1 MIREQ
6 EEPRGLMLLSAL
18 AALVLQTLP
27 LPDVISP
34 ARPVLLVLVVIWWSL
49 MAPRAGGVS
58 LAFFAGLAL
67 DVFKGAVLGQ
77 YALTTALVGYI
88 AIRQHLLIRNKP
100 PLEQMLFA
108 TLLLVLW
115 EVVLWMI
122 DGWAGQSMRGAMRW
136 LHLPFSAACWFL
148 VAGMLSR
155 LYNAR

>member
-1 MIREQ
+1 MNRD

-18 AALVLQTLP
+18 VGLVLQTIP
-27 LPDVISP
+27 LPALIAP
-34 ARPVLLVLVVIWWSL
+34 ARPAFLVLVVIWWSL
-49 MAPRAGGVS
+49 MAPRAGGMT

-108 TLLLVLW
+108 AVLLALW
-115 EVVLWMI
+115 EIVLWMI
-122 DGWAGQSMRGAMRW
+122 DGWAGQTMTGALRW
-136 LHLPFSAACWFL
+136 LHLPVSALCWFL
-148 VAGMLSR
+148 VASLLDR
-155 LYNAR
+155 LYPAR

>member
-1 MIREQ
+1 M
-6 EEPRGLMLLSAL
+6 
-18 AALVLQTLP
+18 T
-27 LPDVISP
+27 
-34 ARPVLLVLVVIWWSL
+34 
-49 MAPRAGGVS
+49 

-108 TLLLVLW
+108 AVLLALW

-122 DGWAGQSMRGAMRW
+122 DGWAGQTMTGALRW
-136 LHLPFSAACWFL
+136 LHLPVSALCWFL
-148 VAGMLSR
+148 VASMLER
-155 LYNAR
+155 LYPAR